1 MIDHKEKI
9 GLWLIKE
16 TFSFFIFQKHFSDRD
31 WNILTPPVGCNNCE
45 LSSFLTKCQPC
56 VQWLIQGPRILIPC
70 SLSIYHIFINTVQVI
85 CWNFVNRVWLGLK
98 HVLKSQW
105 QCSQWTDYLSSNFNS
120 CSEEKARAVTVLWPS
135 TWIIYLWCCPS
146 TCTAHCIAF
155 AS

>member
-16 TFSFFIFQKHFSDRD
+16 TY
-31 WNILTPPVGCNNCE
+31 
-45 LSSFLTKCQPC
+45 SFLSFKNMSVIEIGTFWHRRLDAITVSYRLFLQNASP
-56 VQWLIQGPRILIPC
+56 VC
-70 SLSIYHIFINTVQVI
+70 SDWFKDHAFSYHAALYHIFINTVQVI

-105 QCSQWTDYLSSNFNS
+105 QCTQWTDYLSSNFNS